1 MVIFLFTDFGHEG
14 PYVGQVHAVLAL
26 QARGVPIIDLMHDAP
41 AHDPRASA
49 YLLAA
54 LAADFPERSVC
65 CAVVDPGVGTER
77 PPVVVEADRHW
88 FVGPGN
94 GLFELVQRRAQAQR
108 DWRIRWRPEKLSQ
121 SFHGRDLFAPVAARI
136 ASAGMA
142 PADWLEAATGDDPGQ
157 RLGAAWPDD
166 LAEVIYADRFGNLMT
181 GLRTETVGAATV
193 LHVNGRAVRHARIF
207 GEAPGGQ
214 PFWYGNSNGLVEIAA
229 PEASAAD
236 LLGAA
241 AGCAVGLDGQG

>member
-1 MVIFLFTDFGHEG
+1 VVIFLFTDFGHDG
-14 PYVGQVHAVLAL
+14 PYVGQMHAVLVQ
-26 QARGVPIIDLMHDAP
+26 QARNMPVIDLMHDAP

-65 CAVVDPGVGTER
+65 CAVVDPGVGTAR
-77 PPVVVEADRHW
+77 LPVVVEADRRW

-94 GLFELVQRRAQAQR
+94 GLFELVQRRARTCR

-136 ASAGMA
+136 ASAGIP
-142 PADWLEAATGDDPGQ
+142 PADWLDSAAGEKPGDRP
-157 RLGAAWPDD
+157 GAAWPDD

-181 GLRTETVGAATV
+181 GLRSEKIGAATV
-193 LHVNGRAVRHARIF
+193 LRVNGHAVRHARIF
-207 GEAPGGQ
+207 GEAPVGE
-214 PFWYGNSNGLVEIAA
+214 PFWYGNSSGLVEIAA
-229 PEASAAD
+229 PGASAAD
-236 LLGAA
+236 MLGGAA
-241 AGCAVGLDGQG
+241 GSVIGLESQG